1 MNIRSFCP
9 SFALLV
15 FILACL
21 PGCKERT
28 PAEQAK
34 ATEKVLQEVGVV
46 PNPTK
51 TIETQVSPDVQE
63 TLAPPNV
70 KQATGNQPKASGDES
85 VANFNTAD
93 SPAASKAATPKPAPK
108 PTITVDDPSLKWIAA
123 EQMPRETWE
132 VQYLGNSP
140 VGFFHRKID
149 VSKTLGSSYFRHEAE
164 SRIRV
169 SLKGKSQEQRIR
181 VMTLERDN
189 GELVTVEGSLEM
201 GLNKQSFI
209 GKVSQEFLKLAG
221 DDNGQPYSVNI
232 AWRKEYRGPF
242 AVEQSMLRRP
252 LQPRETRK
260 LGYFDPILRKIVD
273 GRLEANDYIM
283 TPTMFGGS
291 KELLEVR
298 NIGIFGESGSQSL
311 LWVDNKGEGFKSYVQ
326 ANDILS
332 FRTEPI
338 AAQIIESMADL
349 RAVEFVSIPL
359 AGTVDRL
366 TSAPSELASIVF
378 RIRHRS
384 EEPYRMFADLTGQRI
399 RSLDPKTIEV
409 TVLKNGAEVDPLL
422 DSSFASKVDAGSL
435 ASSEFV
441 PKDNPQVQK
450 LKAVLISSDQTLSTD
465 SASNTDKAN
474 TCRRVLQKRIS
485 LKVFDKQ
492 LGTITNSFRS
502 HQANCVD
509 HALLFAA
516 TCRALDI
523 PTRIVMGVKFNRS
536 TEAPAMTFHAWIE
549 IRDKD
554 QWVPMDSTEEAF
566 PTSLDRIKI
575 RESNFNGANPYLD
588 ILNVYRLLP
597 ELEVNVIEP
606 PR

>member
-1 MNIRSFCP
+1 MNIRSVCP

-15 FILACL
+15 SIVACL
-21 PGCKERT
+21 AGCKERT

-51 TIETQVSPDVQE
+51 PVETKVSQDVQE
-63 TLAPPNV
+63 PATPSIAE
-70 KQATGNQPKASGDES
+70 QATGSQPGASGEKS
-85 VANFNTAD
+85 VAKDNPLD
-93 SPAASKAATPKPAPK
+93 SPAPSESAPPPKQTPK
-108 PTITVDDPSLKWIAA
+108 PTITKDDPSQKWIAA
-123 EQMPRETWE
+123 KKMPRETWE

-149 VSKTLGSSYFRHEAE
+149 VSKTLGSSHFRHEAE

-169 SLKGKSQEQRIR
+169 SVSGKSQEQRIR

-189 GELVTVEGSLEM
+189 GELLTVEGSLEM
-201 GLNKQSFI
+201 GLNKQSFK
-209 GKVSQEFLKLAG
+209 GNVSQDVLKLEG
-221 DDNGQPYSVNI
+221 DDNGQPYSVNV

-260 LGYFDPILRKIVD
+260 LSYFDPILRKIID
-273 GRLEANDYIM
+273 GRLEASDYIM
-283 TPTMFGGS
+283 TPTLLAGF

-298 NIGIFGESGSQSL
+298 NIGIFGESSSQSL
-311 LWVDNKGEGFKSYVQ
+311 LWVDKKGEGFKSYVQ

-349 RAVEFVSIPL
+349 RAIDFVSIPL
-359 AGTVDRL
+359 AGSVDRL
-366 TSAPSELASIVF
+366 TSAPGQLASIVF

-384 EEPYRMFADLTGQRI
+384 EEPFRMFAGLTGQRI
-399 RSLDPKTIEV
+399 RPVDPKTIEV
-409 TVLKNGAEVDPLL
+409 TVLKIGAEVDPLL
-422 DSSFASKVDAGSL
+422 DNKFASKVDAGSL

-441 PKDNPQVQK
+441 PKDNPKVQK
-450 LKAVLISSDQTLSTD
+450 FKAALIASNEALSPD

-474 TCRRVLQKRIS
+474 ACRRELQKRIS

-502 HQANCVD
+502 QEANCIE
-509 HALLFAA
+509 HALLFASI
-516 TCRALDI
+516 CRALDI
-523 PTRIVMGVKFNRS
+523 PTRIAMGIKFNRS

-554 QWVPMDSTEEAF
+554 QWVQMDSTENAF
-566 PTSLDRIKI
+566 PTPLDRIKI

-597 ELEVNVIEP
+597 ELEIEVMP
-606 PR
+606 Q